1 MKETRTITGAG
12 TDEATQRPKERKKQ
26 FLFKDYLPFTNCI
39 SKLYNTQI
47 DNAKN
52 LDVIMPI
59 YNLID
64 YSYNYTKT
72 SKLLWQYH
80 KDDLNDNIYR
90 L

>member
-1 MKETRTITGAG
+1 MQK
-12 TDEATQRPKERKKQ
+12 
-26 FLFKDYLPFTNCI
+26 
-39 SKLYNTQI
+39 S
-47 DNAKN
+47 

-72 SKLLWQYH
+72 SKLLWQYP

>member
-1 MKETRTITGAG
+1 M
-12 TDEATQRPKERKKQ
+12 Q
-26 FLFKDYLPFTNCI
+26 
-39 SKLYNTQI
+39 
-47 DNAKN
+47 KN